1 MEDKPFSNIKMKLR
15 FLGATRTVTGSC
27 MYLETGTIK
36 ALIDCGLYQ
45 GNNSLELNRRPFPF
59 KPSEI
64 EYLFLTHAHIDHS
77 GLIPK
82 LVREGFRGRIIT
94 TPATADLTELMLY
107 DAAHIQEFDAETETR
122 KSLRAGRE
130 PVYPIYTVEDVSE
143 SLRFFH
149 RVPYKKLEHTGRG
162 IKYRFRDA
170 GHILG
175 SSIIEMWFQDGPEER
190 KIVFSGDIGRIGNPI
205 VRDPEKIEEADYVVV
220 ESTYGNRRH
229 KGLRDTIDEF
239 VEVIRVTFKMGGNV
253 LIPAFSVGR
262 TQDILYILNS
272 LVSEGRLYNI
282 NVYVDSP
289 LAEEATKAYIAHPEC
304 FDEDAMERLKRGVI
318 GDTIKLRFTESVS
331 DSMALNKIKSHAI
344 IIAGS
349 GMCEGGRIRHHL
361 KHNLWRPEC
370 SVIFVG
376 FQAKGTLGRKIVD
389 AAPVVRIFG
398 EDIAVKAGIYTL
410 GGFSAHADQSELL
423 DWLSSFDTK
432 PLIFINHGEA
442 ETSLIFSKIVKER
455 LGLETIIPKEGE
467 GFEL

>member
-1 MEDKPFSNIKMKLR
+1 MRIC

-27 MYLETGTIK
+27 IYLETGSIK
-36 ALIDCGLYQ
+36 ALIDCGFHQ
-45 GNNSLELNRRPFPF
+45 GNNNFELNRRSFPF
-59 KPSEI
+59 NPSEI
-64 EYLFLTHAHIDHS
+64 EYLFLTHSHIDHS

-82 LVREGFRGRIIT
+82 LVKEGFKGRIIT

-107 DAAHIQEFDAETETR
+107 DAAHIQESDAETETR

-130 PVYPIYTVEDVSE
+130 PVYPIYTIEDVRE
-143 SLRFFH
+143 SLQFFH
-149 RVPYKKLEHTGRG
+149 RVPYNKIGHTGKG
-162 IKYRFRDA
+162 LKYRFRDA

-175 SSIIEMWFQDGPEER
+175 SSIIEIWFQDGPEEK
-190 KIVFSGDIGRIGNPI
+190 KIVFSGDIGRKGNPI
-205 VRDPEKIEEADYVVV
+205 VKDPERIEEADYVVI
-220 ESTYGNRRH
+220 ESTYGNRLH
-229 KGLRDTIDEF
+229 KGLKETIDEF
-239 VEVIRVTFKMGGNV
+239 VEAIRVTFKRGGNV

-262 TQDILYILNS
+262 TQDILYILNN
-272 LVSEGRLYNI
+272 LVQEGRLYNI

-289 LAEEATKAYIAHPEC
+289 LAEEATKAYLAHPEC
-304 FDEDAMERLKRGVI
+304 FDEEAMKRLEGGMKGEA
-318 GDTIKLRFTESVS
+318 IKLRFTESIN
-331 DSMALNKIKSHAI
+331 DSMVLNKIKSHAI

-370 SVIFVG
+370 AVIFVG
-376 FQAKGTLGRKIVD
+376 FQARGTLGRRIVD
-389 AAPVVRIFG
+389 GAPVVRIFG

-442 ETSLIFSKIVKER
+442 ETSFIFSRIVKER
-455 LGLETIIPKEGE
+455 LGFENIVPEAGE
-467 GFEL
+467 YFEL

>member
-1 MEDKPFSNIKMKLR
+1 MKIR
-15 FLGATRTVTGSC
+15 FLGATRNVTGSC
-27 MYLETGTIK
+27 IYFETGSIK

-45 GNNSLELNRRPFPF
+45 GNNNLELNRRPFPF

-82 LVREGFRGRIIT
+82 LVREGFKGRIIT

-107 DAAHIQEFDAETETR
+107 DAAHIQELDAETETR
-122 KSLRAGRE
+122 KSLRAGGE
-130 PVYPIYTVEDVSE
+130 PVYPLYTVEDVKR
-143 SLRFFH
+143 SLQFFH
-149 RVPYKKLEHTGRG
+149 MVPYDKVGHTGWD

-175 SSIIEMWFQDGPEER
+175 SSVIEIWFQDGPEER

-229 KGLRDTIDEF
+229 KGLRETVDEF
-239 VEVIRVTFKMGGNV
+239 VEAIKVTFKRRGNV

-272 LVSEGRLYNI
+272 LVSEERLYNI

-289 LAEEATKAYIAHPEC
+289 LAEEATKTYLAHPEC
-304 FDEDAMERLKRGVI
+304 FDEEAMKRLERGIKGEA
-318 GDTIKLRFTESVS
+318 IKLRFTPSVN

-370 SVIFVG
+370 SVVFVG
-376 FQAKGTLGRKIVD
+376 FQAKGTLGRRIVD
-389 AAPVVRIFG
+389 GAPVVRIFG

-423 DWLSSFDTK
+423 EWLSSFETK
-432 PLIFINHGEA
+432 PLTFINHGEE
-442 ETSLIFSKIVKER
+442 ETSFIFSRIVKER
-455 LGLETIIPKEGE
+455 LGLETIIPEEGE
-467 GFEL
+467 VFEL

>member
-1 MEDKPFSNIKMKLR
+1 MEDKPFSDTKMMIR
-15 FLGATRTVTGSC
+15 FLGAAGTVTGSC
-27 MYLETGTIK
+27 IYFETDSIK

-59 KPSEI
+59 KPSEM

-82 LVREGFRGRIIT
+82 LVREGFKGRIVT

-107 DAAHIQEFDAETETR
+107 DAAHIQESDAETETR
-122 KSLRAGRE
+122 KSLGAGGK
-130 PVYPIYTVEDVSE
+130 PVYPLYTVEDVKS
-143 SLRFFH
+143 SLQFFQRF
-149 RVPYKKLEHTGRG
+149 PYDKVGHTGRG

-229 KGLRDTIDEF
+229 KGLGETIDEF
-239 VEVIRVTFKMGGNV
+239 VEAIKVTLKRGGNV

-272 LVSEGRLYNI
+272 LVNEGRLYNI

-289 LAEEATKAYIAHPEC
+289 LAEEAAKAYIAHPEC
-304 FDEDAMERLKRGVI
+304 FDEDALERLKKGIRG
-318 GDTIKLRFTESVS
+318 DAIKLKFTESVS
-331 DSMALNKIKSHAI
+331 DSMALNKIKSQAI

-376 FQAKGTLGRKIVD
+376 FQAKGTLGRRIVD
-389 AAPVVRIFG
+389 GAPVVRIFG
-398 EDIAVKAGIYTL
+398 EDIAVKAGVYTL
-410 GGFSAHADQSELL
+410 GGFSAHADQLELL
-423 DWLSSFDTK
+423 EWLSSFDTK
-432 PLIFINHGEA
+432 PLTFINHGEA
-442 ETSLIFSKIVKER
+442 ETSLIFSGVVKER
-455 LGLETIIPKEGE
+455 LGLETIIPEEGE

>member
-1 MEDKPFSNIKMKLR
+1 MKLH
-15 FLGATRTVTGSC
+15 FFGAARSVTGSC
-27 MYLETGTIK
+27 IYIETGSTK
-36 ALIDCGLYQ
+36 ALVDCGLYQ
-45 GNNSLELNRRPFPF
+45 GNNSHFINSRPFPF
-59 KPSEI
+59 NPAEI

-82 LVREGFRGRIIT
+82 LVREGFKGRIIT

-107 DAAHIQEFDAETETR
+107 DAAHIQESDAETETR
-122 KSLRAGRE
+122 RSLRAGSG
-130 PVYPIYTVEDVSE
+130 PVYPIYTVEDVRE

-149 RVPYKKLEHTGRG
+149 KVPYKKLEHAGRG

-175 SSIIEMWFQDGPEER
+175 SSIIEIWFQEGPEEK
-190 KIVFSGDIGRIGNPI
+190 KIVFSGDIGRKGNPI
-205 VRDPEKIEEADYVVV
+205 VRDPEKIDEADYVVV

-229 KGLRDTIDEF
+229 KGLRETIDEF
-239 VEVIRVTFKMGGNV
+239 IEAIKATFKKGGNV

-262 TQDILYILNS
+262 TQDILYILNN
-272 LVSEGRLYNI
+272 LVHEGRLYNI

-304 FDEDAMERLKRGVI
+304 FDEDAMERLKKGVS
-318 GDTIKLRFTESVS
+318 GDAIKLRFTESVN

-361 KHNLWRPEC
+361 KHNLWRPQC
-370 SVIFVG
+370 SIIFVG
-376 FQAKGTLGRKIVD
+376 FQAKGTLGRKILD
-389 AAPVVRIFG
+389 GAPVVRIFG
-398 EDIAVKAGIYTL
+398 EDIAVKARVYTL
-410 GGFSAHADQSELL
+410 GGFSAHADQAELL
-423 DWLSSFDTK
+423 EWLSSFDTK
-432 PLIFINHGEA
+432 PLTFINHGES
-442 ETSLIFSKIVKER
+442 ETSFIFSRIVKER
-455 LGLETIIPKEGE
+455 LGLEAIIPEEGE